1 MLLLEHLVSDIE
13 MQVIFAEDMLDAI
26 GKEKHLL
33 NEMLRIATKRNE
45 DDEMLEIF
53 TTFTNLTATS
63 GKVHSTTTNRH
74 RPQ

>member
-1 MLLLEHLVSDIE
+1 
-13 MQVIFAEDMLDAI
+13 MLDAI

-63 GKVHSTTTNRH
+63 GKLIPTTNLICRS
-74 RPQ
+74 QQKKACFF